1 MDSRTFKRSVS
12 QGKNLNDF
20 LFYVKGF
27 KRQKSLKLVDE
38 ENKTKQKNTP
48 LIVLNPSTMIMNIL

>member
-38 ENKTKQKNTP
+38 ENKAKQKNHP
-48 LIVLNPSTMIMNIL
+48 INST